1 MLNEEQKQKVSA
13 WVADGAKLADIQ
25 NRLAEECGVRLTY
38 MDVRLLVDD
47 LKLTPKDPV
56 VESPKP
62 VEAPAP
68 ADSASESGPVG
79 ESPAELLPD
88 PPAGSGKVSLTADTI
103 ARPGTVVSGTV
114 TFSDGKTATW
124 YLDQTGRLGVVPVEE
139 GYRPPSA
146 DVQEFQLLLDQQLQR
161 MGF

>member
-1 MLNEEQKQKVSA
+1 M
-13 WVADGAKLADIQ
+13 
-25 NRLAEECGVRLTY
+25 
-38 MDVRLLVDD
+38 
-47 LKLTPKDPV
+47 
-56 VESPKP
+56 
-62 VEAPAP
+62 
-68 ADSASESGPVG
+68 
-79 ESPAELLPD
+79 
-88 PPAGSGKVSLTADTI
+88 SLTADTI

>member
-1 MLNEEQKQKVSA
+1 MLNEDQKQKVSA
-13 WVADGAKLADIQ
+13 WIAEGAKLADIQ

-47 LKLTPKDPV
+47 LRLTPKDPV
-56 VESPKP
+56 VETAKP
-62 VEAPAP
+62 AEAPAP
-68 ADSASESGPVG
+68 LETAQASEPMSDA
-79 ESPAELLPD
+79 PAELLPD
-88 PPAGSGKVSLTADTI
+88 VPAGSGKVSLTADTI

-124 YLDQTGRLGVVPVEE
+124 YLDQTGRLGVVPAEQ

-146 DVQEFQLLLDQQLQR
+146 DVQEFQMLLDQQLQR

>member
-13 WVADGAKLADIQ
+13 WIADGAKLADIQ

-56 VESPKP
+56 VEPPKP
-62 VEAPAP
+62 AEAPAP
-68 ADSASESGPVG
+68 VEDASESGPVG
-79 ESPAELLPD
+79 EAPAELLPD
-88 PPAGSGKVSLTADTI
+88 APAGSGKVSLTSDTI

-124 YLDQTGRLGVVPVEE
+124 YLDQTGRLGVVPAEQ